1 MPGKGTTSGFVTKR
15 FGSTSTH
22 PPRLRPSLATI
33 RWRSRLEAVGR
44 LIPNEFTQST
54 RFLLARMRMMWV
66 LLVGSLPQSLA
77 KHTMEAPSSTGGLVR
92 PRRGEMGVSV
102 IGEFVLDR
110 AHQSLAALWFA

>member
-1 MPGKGTTSGFVTKR
+1 
-15 FGSTSTH
+15 
-22 PPRLRPSLATI
+22 
-33 RWRSRLEAVGR
+33 
-44 LIPNEFTQST
+44 
-54 RFLLARMRMMWV
+54 MMWV

-110 AHQSLAALWFA
+110 PHQSLAALWFAGGTSSLTSMPIFAAAQRSTFRTTW